1 MLSYY
6 NRAENTFDLQD
17 TYGAD
22 AACAGDATC
31 AAACDTTGL
40 DVNIDTGNV
49 SLIIWYFYVKTTGLS
64 VNLSFSRHAIFC
76 QIWQV

>member
-6 NRAENTFDLQD
+6 DRAENTFDLQD
-17 TYGAD
+17 TYRAD

-49 SLIIWYFYVKTTGLS
+49 SLFIWYLYVKATVIS
-64 VNLSFSRHAIFC
+64 VHFSFLRF
-76 QIWQV
+76 